1 MRITTFLAATF
12 WCFTLASYS
21 QGISGV
27 DSSDPYVAEQAR
39 KAQQLQIQ
47 VDAQK
52 QTVDTEK
59 NKLKAL
65 ETQLDGAKQ
74 NLKGRKQAGKV

>member
-1 MRITTFLAATF
+1 M
-12 WCFTLASYS
+12 
-21 QGISGV
+21 
-27 DSSDPYVAEQAR
+27 QAR